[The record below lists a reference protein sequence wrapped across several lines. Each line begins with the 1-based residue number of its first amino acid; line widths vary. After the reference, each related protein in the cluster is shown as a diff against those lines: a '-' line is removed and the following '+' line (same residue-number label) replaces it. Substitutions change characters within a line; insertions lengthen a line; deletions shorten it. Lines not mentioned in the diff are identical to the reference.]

1 MKHMEVVVSD
11 NSTRAKCIKT
21 DNNDRLVV
29 LEPSLSGSIPSQ
41 ATFKILSSRIVSVDV
56 CLPRRQPLMATN
68 LLVTF
73 TDI

>member
-1 MKHMEVVVSD
+1 MEVVVSD

-56 CLPRRQPLMATN
+56 CLPR
-68 LLVTF
+68 VTAANGYQF
-73 TDI
+73 TGNIY